1 MTHYALV
8 RDKAQYRGVWVFL
21 EQRRG
26 ALRDVSIQLIG
37 VGRVLADR
45 RGVPLSGALPG
56 KEVQGAAR
64 LAIEHGVDRV
74 HTVEDP
80 RLETYAS
87 RPYTKVMAELI
98 VRHRPEIVLFGASK
112 NGRDL
117 GGRLHAVIET
127 GLAADCVKF
136 DLDEDGN
143 LDMIRPSFGGKSLAH
158 ILCKQH
164 RPQMAS
170 ARPNV
175 FVPPRHQPGRAGEV
189 VRESIP
195 ITDADLDARLVEFHE
210 STGHQRVKI
219 EEAKVLV
226 SGGFGLGGP
235 KAFALLK
242 ELAALLGGSV
252 AASRKA
258 VDAGWVP
265 KDYQVGQTGK
275 TVRPK
280 LYVAVGISGAV
291 QHLAGMQ
298 ESEVIVAVN
307 SDPKASIWEIA
318 DYGVVGDL
326 FQVVPEMIRQL
337 KARKGTAAAAN
348 AAAEAPSMPVEAA
361 TARR

>member
-1 MTHYALV
+1 MTSYHLV
-8 RDKAQYRGVWVFL
+8 RDKTQYHGVWVFL
-21 EQRRG
+21 EQRNG
-26 ALRDVSIQLIG
+26 TLRDVSQQLIG
-37 VGRVLADR
+37 EGRRLADR
-45 RGVPLSGALPG
+45 LKVELCGVLPG
-56 KEVQGAAR
+56 RDVQEVAKT
-64 LAIEHGVDRV
+64 AIEYGVDRV
-74 HTVEDP
+74 YSVEDS
-80 RLETYAS
+80 RLAAYTS

-98 VRHRPEIVLFGASK
+98 VRHKPEIVLFGASK

-136 DLDEDGN
+136 DLDAEGN

-175 FVPPRHQPGRAGEV
+175 FRPPTRQPGRQGEI
-189 VRESIP
+189 VRESVP
-195 ITDADLDARLVEFHE
+195 LTDADVDARIVEFRE
-210 STGHQRVKI
+210 FKGHQAQKI
-219 EEAKVLV
+219 EESPVLV
-226 SGGFGLGGP
+226 AGGFGVGNPKNFGLLG
-235 KAFALLK
+235 
-242 ELAALLGGSV
+242 ELAAELGGSV

-298 ESEVIVAVN
+298 ESETIVAVN
-307 SDPKASIWEIA
+307 SDPKASIWDVA

-326 FQVVPEMIRQL
+326 FEVLPEMVRQL
-337 KARKGTAAAAN
+337 KMRPKAVAGGVTAGP
-348 AAAEAPSMPVEAA
+348 PSVAVEALPA
-361 TARR
+361 GR